1 MLTDSFNRKI
11 DYLRLSLTDR
21 CNLRC
26 LYCMP
31 QDATFSTPPREIL
44 SDGEILHLLTCF
56 AELGISKIRITGGE
70 PLVREGIVRLI
81 HEISEIQGIC
91 DISLSTNG
99 MLLDRMAADLA
110 RAGLKRVNI
119 SLDSLNAEKFNR
131 VTRYG
136 KLEAVLSSIE
146 SALSVGLSPVK
157 LNVVVARGM
166 NDDEIGDFVR
176 LTEQRPIHV
185 RFIELMPMGET
196 GFFSK
201 EKWVAMNDMLQKAQ
215 PLEEVAKENWPRGD
229 GPARYFR
236 RPGAQGSVGFISA
249 LSCGFCTSCNRMRLS
264 SRGILVPCLDA
275 AEGTD
280 LKALLRS
287 GANLRELKE
296 AIFFTVQRKPE
307 RHHMLEKVA
316 ANSPNPLQMCQ
327 IGG

>member
-26 LYCMP
+26 VYCMP
-31 QDATFSTPPREIL
+31 KDMTSFGPREEML
-44 SDGEILHLLTCF
+44 SDAEILKLLSCF
-56 AELGISKIRITGGE
+56 AQLGISKIRITGGE
-70 PLVREGIVRLI
+70 PLVREGIVSLVR
-81 HEISEIQGIC
+81 EISGIRGIQ

-99 MLLDRMAADLA
+99 LLLDKMALDLT

-119 SLDSLNAEKFNR
+119 SLDSLNAEKFNQI
-131 VTRYG
+131 TRYG
-136 KLEAVLSSIE
+136 KLETVLSAIE
-146 SALSVGLSPVK
+146 SALSAGLAPVK

-166 NDDEIGDFVR
+166 NDDEIADFVK
-176 LTEQRPIHV
+176 LTKKNPLHV

-201 EKWVAMNDMLQKAQ
+201 EKWVSMNEILQKAQ
-215 PLEEVAKENWPRGD
+215 PLEEMEKEDWPRGE

-236 RPGAQGSVGFISA
+236 RPGARGTIGVISA
-249 LSCGFCTSCNRMRLS
+249 LSCGFCSSCNRMRLS
-264 SRGILVPCLDA
+264 SQGVLVPCLDA

-287 GANLRELKE
+287 GTSSRELKE
-296 AIFFTVQRKPE
+296 AILFTVQQKPE
-307 RHHMLEKVA
+307 RHHMLEKA
-316 ANSPNPLQMCQ
+316 AVNSSNPRQMCQ